1 MAATET
7 FSLRE
12 RFVEMAGSLSN
23 RLLTLTALWVTFIGL
38 LLAYTV
44 VLGWQL
50 EAGSTAIN
58 RLENMKT
65 LVYRLN
71 VSVDRASAP
80 TNYDIELRQFV
91 DELRHLESGDDWQG
105 FDLIIPKPDPSQIQD
120 INNAWLGHILPLFT
134 QAKESGR
141 AVSSVKFGYFID
153 KMEALQKTILCSSFR
168 LPCKRCRNEK
178 SLCNLLRRSRLG

>member
-12 RFVEMAGSLSN
+12 RFAEMAGSLSN

-71 VSVDRASAP
+71 VSVD
-80 TNYDIELRQFV
+80 
-91 DELRHLESGDDWQG
+91 
-105 FDLIIPKPDPSQIQD
+105 
-120 INNAWLGHILPLFT
+120 
-134 QAKESGR
+134 
-141 AVSSVKFGYFID
+141 
-153 KMEALQKTILCSSFR
+153 
-168 LPCKRCRNEK
+168 
-178 SLCNLLRRSRLG
+178 

>member
-12 RFVEMAGSLSN
+12 RFAEMAGALSN

-80 TNYDIELRQFV
+80 TNYDIALRQFV

-120 INNAWLGHILPLFT
+120 IN
-134 QAKESGR
+134 K
-141 AVSSVKFGYFID
+141 
-153 KMEALQKTILCSSFR
+153 R
-168 LPCKRCRNEK
+168 LVGAYPPAFYP
-178 SLCNLLRRSRLG
+178 S